1 MRSNTGL
8 AKKEGFLMAEEEK
21 VDGGEEKKMDEAG
34 VGRRSSNA
42 IEASAVHGLELPVTG
57 L

>member
-34 VGRRSSNA
+34 V
-42 IEASAVHGLELPVTG
+42 EEVVMQ
-57 L
+57 